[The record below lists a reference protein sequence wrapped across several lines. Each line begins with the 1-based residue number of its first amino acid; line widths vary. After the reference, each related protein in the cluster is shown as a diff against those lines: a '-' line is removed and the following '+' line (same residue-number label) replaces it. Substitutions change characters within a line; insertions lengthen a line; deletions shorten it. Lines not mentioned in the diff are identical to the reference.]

1 MLGAS
6 LRIWPCS
13 VSLWG
18 SQEDALLC
26 CWCWDVQLLLATV
39 LLGLGIEFLKDLG
52 LQGHQLKANKP
63 CSPKSSCAWGLTLW
77 RLIPLL
83 QGCASPGMRR
93 GAQRT
98 SEEQRLWG
106 LSALERIGAVTVNE
120 ERKCPYFG
128 RGCLVPAAQQVL
140 GAVSHG
146 WGESVLPKC

>member
-6 LRIWPCS
+6 LRIWPRS

-18 SQEDALLC
+18 GQEDALLC
-26 CWCWDVQLLLATV
+26 CWCWDVQLLLATM

-83 QGCASPGMRR
+83 QECVPKGPVRSSACGASASWR
-93 GAQRT
+93 G
-98 SEEQRLWG
+98 SGPL
-106 LSALERIGAVTVNE
+106 L
-120 ERKCPYFG
+120 
-128 RGCLVPAAQQVL
+128 
-140 GAVSHG
+140 
-146 WGESVLPKC
+146 